1 LYSPQ
6 IDPKLIPIIYRKAKE
21 AKTPMTKYVN
31 AILREKLAE
40 KVNDKPAIAESTHP
54 QIKSKVA

>member
-21 AKTPMTKYVN
+21 AKKPMTKYVN
-31 AILREKLAE
+31 AIIRSHLAE
-40 KVNDKPAIAESTHP
+40 QVADTPTSSEPTTTQTKPKAA
-54 QIKSKVA
+54 

>member
-40 KVNDKPAIAESTHP
+40 QVSDTRTSSEPTIP
-54 QIKSKVA
+54 QTNPKAA